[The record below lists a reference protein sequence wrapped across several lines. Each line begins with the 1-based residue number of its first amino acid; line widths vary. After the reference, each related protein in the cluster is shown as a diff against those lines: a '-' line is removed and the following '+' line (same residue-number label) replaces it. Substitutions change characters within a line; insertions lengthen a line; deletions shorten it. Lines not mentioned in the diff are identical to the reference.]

1 MNIPLIHQYALRL
14 CLAHGLGNMRIA
26 KLLKNFGHISA
37 IFNATDQALLEHLL
51 PKHLEILKNT
61 QQALQDYLPK
71 HIQFLADSQHAFIT
85 WDDGFYPESLRQ
97 AYDAPCA
104 LYVKGNIQLLKNLAI
119 GIVGSRDAS
128 VYGLKY
134 AAQFSKKLAEYG
146 FTIVSGMAAGI
157 DHAAH
162 EAALTEKGS
171 TIGVLGTGIDIIY
184 PRQNQPLFTKMAQ
197 NACII
202 SEFLLGSPPTKHSF
216 PIRNRSIAALAK
228 GVLIIEAGLRSG
240 SLITAR
246 LANEMGRDVFVL
258 PHCVDQP
265 QAAGGNALIKQ
276 GAQLVDDVTDILQ
289 SYGLFEVAEISDIS
303 DVSKNSLNENNKP
316 QKSTLSKKKS
326 EASTQFSLLD
336 NQQNQQTQK
345 IYTCVIQEAIM
356 QLLTMDSMKLDDLI
370 EKIAYAPEEIQ
381 TQLFMLE
388 LDNDI
393 VRLPGGQYRKI

>member
-1 MNIPLIHQYALRL
+1 MNTPLIHQYALRL
-14 CLAHGLGNMRIA
+14 CLANGLGNIRIA
-26 KLLKNFGHISA
+26 KLLKHFGHISA
-37 IFNATDQALLEHLL
+37 IFNASDQALLE
-51 PKHLEILKNT
+51 
-61 QQALQDYLPK
+61 
-71 HIQFLADSQHAFIT
+71 
-85 WDDGFYPESLRQ
+85 
-97 AYDAPCA
+97 
-104 LYVKGNIQLLKNLAI
+104 NLAI

-128 VYGLKY
+128 AYGLKY
-134 AAQFSKKLAEYG
+134 ASQFSKKLAERG

-162 EAALTEKGS
+162 EAALIEKGS

-258 PHCVDQP
+258 PHGIDQP
-265 QAAGGNALIKQ
+265 QAAGGHALIKQ

-289 SYGLFEVAEISDIS
+289 SYGVFEVAEISD
-303 DVSKNSLNENNKP
+303 VSKKSLNENTNISSISKDEKNKV
-316 QKSTLSKKKS
+316 QKSTLVKKIS
-326 EASTQFSLLD
+326 EPLSQFSLLD
-336 NQQNQQTQK
+336 NRQNQQTQK
-345 IYTCVIQEAIM
+345 IYTCVIQETIM
-356 QLLTMDSMKLDDLI
+356 QLLTIDSMKLDDLI
-370 EKIAYAPEEIQ
+370 EKTAYAPEDIQ

-393 VRLPGGQYRKI
+393 VRLPGGQYSKI